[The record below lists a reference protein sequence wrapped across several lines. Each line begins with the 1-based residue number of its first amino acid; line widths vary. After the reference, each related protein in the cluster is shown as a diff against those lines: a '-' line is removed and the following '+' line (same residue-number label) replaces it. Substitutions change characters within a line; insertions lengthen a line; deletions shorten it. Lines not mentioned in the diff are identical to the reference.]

1 MAEPGTDD
9 RLSTWDIVATS
20 ERAEGTVAVSSS
32 ILPEDLMLEG
42 GTELRHVAMGVEE
55 ERDNASCV
63 VCVCLVHKC
72 GNLFGARPVQQ
83 STLNEKISLYVVVVN
98 SDTC

>member
-1 MAEPGTDD
+1 MAEPGTDG
-9 RLSTWDIVATS
+9 RRSSRDIETTS
-20 ERAEGTVAVSSS
+20 ESAEGTVAASSS
-32 ILPEDLMLEG
+32 ILPENLMLEG

-55 ERDNASCV
+55 EMDNASCAV
-63 VCVCLVHKC
+63 RVSLVQKF

-83 STLNEKISLYVVVVN
+83 STSNEKISLYVVVVD